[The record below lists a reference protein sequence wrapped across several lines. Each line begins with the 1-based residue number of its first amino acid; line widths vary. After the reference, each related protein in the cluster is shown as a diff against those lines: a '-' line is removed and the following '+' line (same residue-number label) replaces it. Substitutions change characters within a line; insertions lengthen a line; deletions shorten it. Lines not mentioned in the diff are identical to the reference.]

1 MLIPERFRSQH
12 PDYRIGYLRN
22 PESRAMGA
30 GRELFGRRKD
40 GSEVPIEIG
49 LNPIHASQG
58 LFVLA
63 SIIDITERRRA
74 ELEAARQRDELA
86 HLSRVAL
93 LGELSGSLA
102 HEPNQPLGYRS
113 LALIHGIGGAVV

>member
-1 MLIPERFRSQH
+1 
-12 PDYRIGYLRN
+12 
-22 PESRAMGA
+22 MGA

-49 LNPIHASQG
+49 LNPIHASEG